1 MGEDAGGQPRKGL
14 PMGKLEPRLERELEV
29 VEAAGQS
36 ERLIP
41 VLIEHAVPST
51 VVRGQDRR
59 ASLEAAER
67 RNRELQQAIV
77 ARLRE
82 LNGQGIQQLGLAN
95 AIGVSLMPSQ
105 IRTIADHADVKIVRL
120 ARSEQVTA

>member
-1 MGEDAGGQPRKGL
+1 MGHP
-14 PMGKLEPRLERELEV
+14 KLEPRLERELEV

-36 ERLIP
+36 ERMIP
-41 VLIEHAVPST
+41 VLIEHATPAT
-51 VVRGQDRR
+51 VGRGQNRR

-67 RNRELQQAIV
+67 RSRELQQGIV

-95 AIGVSLMPSQ
+95 AISVSLVPSQ
-105 IRTIADHADVKIVRL
+105 IRSIADHADVKIVRL
-120 ARSEQVTA
+120 ARPEQVTA

>member
-1 MGEDAGGQPRKGL
+1 MGHP
-14 PMGKLEPRLERELEV
+14 KLEARLERELEV

-36 ERLIP
+36 ERVIP
-41 VLIEHAVPST
+41 VLIEHVAPAT

-59 ASLEAAER
+59 ASLEAAAR
-67 RNRELQQAIV
+67 RTRQLQQGIV
-77 ARLRE
+77 GRLRE

-95 AIGVSLMPSQ
+95 AISVSLMPSQ

-120 ARSEQVTA
+120 ARPEQVTA

>member
-1 MGEDAGGQPRKGL
+1 MGHP
-14 PMGKLEPRLERELEV
+14 KLEPRLERELEA

-36 ERLIP
+36 ERVIP

-51 VVRGQDRR
+51 VVRGQNRR
-59 ASLEAAER
+59 ASLEVVER
-67 RNRELQQAIV
+67 RNRELQQGIV

-95 AIGVSLMPSQ
+95 AVSVSLMPSQ
-105 IRTIADHADVKIVRL
+105 IRTIADHDDVKIVRL
-120 ARSEQVTA
+120 AQPEQVTA